1 MSSSQVCLKDYPR
14 TALSS
19 NCGAGSSSTLQPTR
33 SGPESVHS
41 LQVTR
46 MGALEEAPTSVR
58 SAVGLQ
64 VGIMVVETLATRP
77 LGLPVELPWVSGRAL
92 GPAKVTQAKLK
103 GIQSRTRLEGPP
115 NTPLMLW
122 TVRNNG
128 RRQELK

>member
-1 MSSSQVCLKDYPR
+1 MSSSQVCLKEYPL

-19 NCGAGSSSTLQPTR
+19 TCVADSSSTLPPTR
-33 SGPESVHS
+33 SGRDSVFS

-46 MGALEEAPTSVR
+46 VGALEEAPTNER

-92 GPAKVTQAKLK
+92 GPAKVTQAKLQV
-103 GIQSRTRLEGPP
+103 IRSRPRLEGPS

-122 TVRNNG
+122 TA
-128 RRQELK
+128 KK